1 MAEPENTHGARR
13 SLNSPIAVGLTVA
26 GLLALVVIGIAPATG
41 HGGAAPQ
48 PAASVFTT
56 SAMAPASLGPTGSW
70 AWGAAMNASF
80 AVQYVGAYNASMA
93 LTGGNLTTQGAYVS
107 VDDAAHIAYA
117 VYAVANLTS
126 PNATDRYVTL
136 RAAELQGEYLGVA
149 ATGTFPAAGTYT
161 SGSPV
166 HLVPMSIALNATV
179 VVLSAY
185 VAYLNLT
192 AGPNG
197 SLSLDNEHV
206 AYARA
211 VNLSLVAVNFP
222 NVTRTSPT
230 NYTLAYNTG
239 AISEQAYV
247 AVDLRANF
255 SPALPLVEGPLFVG
269 KSWWANSTATIVGA
283 GAYAANVQAKA
294 PNGAT
299 YHASS
304 SGAVQVNVSG
314 PVALWL
320 TVTRSTTVVYPN
332 GQNETDY
339 EIADA
344 SGATRVVLANG
355 LVVLPAQDPGKA
367 AGIVD
372 AVPEHP
378 AAAAATPPS
387 VAPNAAIYSPER
399 GRVAAQVSR
408 PSTGSAVT
416 AAPLTVDQANA
427 AMSGLGHPTRPSP
440 TATGSSPFGL
450 ALLLIGAAAVGGVLL
465 ARRSRRRGSRR
476 QAPTV
481 PPGASQAHG
490 APGDGSTRG

>member
-1 MAEPENTHGARR
+1 M
-13 SLNSPIAVGLTVA
+13 A
-26 GLLALVVIGIAPATG
+26 GLLALMVGGTTASAPG
-41 HGGAAPQ
+41 SG
-48 PAASVFTT
+48 
-56 SAMAPASLGPTGSW
+56 ASLPRAANPVVASAPTPMASAGPSGSW

-80 AVQYVGAYNASMA
+80 GVQYDGAYNASMA
-93 LTGGNLTTQGAYVS
+93 LVGGNLTTQGAYVA
-107 VDDAAHIAYA
+107 VNEAAHVVYA

-136 RAAELQGEYLGVA
+136 RAVELQGEYLGVA

-166 HLVPMSIALNATV
+166 RLVPMSIALNATV

-192 AGPNG
+192 TGANG
-197 SLSLDNEHV
+197 SLALDNEHV

-211 VNLSLVAVNFP
+211 VNLSLNAVNFP
-222 NVTRTSPT
+222 NVTRTSPA
-230 NYTLAYNTG
+230 NYTLVYNSG
-239 AISEQAYV
+239 AITEQAYV
-247 AVDLRANF
+247 AVDLHASF
-255 SPALPLVEGPLFVG
+255 SPALPLVEGPLSVG
-269 KSWWANSTATIVGA
+269 KSWWANSTASIVGA
-283 GAYAANVQAKA
+283 GAYASNVLAKA

-304 SGAVQVNVSG
+304 SGAVQVNDSG

-320 TVTRSTTVVYPN
+320 TVTRSTTVIYPN

-344 SGATRVVLANG
+344 SGSTRVTVASG
-355 LVVLPAQDPGKA
+355 LVVLPAQDPGQA
-367 AGIVD
+367 AGILE

-387 VAPNAAIYSPER
+387 VAPNSAIYSPAR

-408 PSTGSAVT
+408 PSTGSPVT
-416 AAPLTVDQANA
+416 AAPLNVDQATTAMA
-427 AMSGLGHPTRPSP
+427 ALGHPTRP
-440 TATGSSPFGL
+440 TGPGAASSPLGL
-450 ALLLIGAAAVGGVLL
+450 ALLLVLAASVGGLVL
-465 ARRSRRRGSRR
+465 ARRRRRRSPPGVS
-476 QAPTV
+476 PTV
-481 PPGASQAHG
+481 PAGASLANT
-490 APGDGSTRG
+490 APPSANRKE